1 MFLALFL
8 SWLLWAP
15 SPIHAQS
22 LSLQDLYINPVSEK
36 LPEAI
41 ILYNTDNP
49 CENCDMTIDMLVETL
64 RKNYKDKLH
73 AYLINLAQHP
83 EYIHA
88 FKINAPLTLVIVRI
102 SDGAAF
108 GYEKL
113 EGLQSQTDDPTA
125 FDNRICEFINDFLGW
140 N

>member
-1 MFLALFL
+1 MFLALFFF
-8 SWLLWAP
+8 WLLLAP
-15 SPIHAQS
+15 LPLMAQS
-22 LSLQDLYINPVSEK
+22 LSLQDLYINPVSQK

-41 ILYNTDNP
+41 ILYSSDNP
-49 CENCDMTIDMLVETL
+49 CEHCDTAINMLIDTL
-64 RKNYKDKLH
+64 RQNYKDKLH

-83 EYIHA
+83 QYIPA

-108 GYEKL
+108 GFEKL
-113 EGLQSQTDDPTA
+113 EGLQSEIGDRTA
-125 FDNRICEFINDFLGW
+125 FNNRVYEFINNFLGW